1 MFHRS
6 LNETAFSVDLVWQE
20 VYKTPPARRAGHF
33 LSPYEESHGQYSQ

>member
-20 VYKTPPARRAGHF
+20 VYKTPRPQSRA
-33 LSPYEESHGQYSQ
+33 LSFPYEESHGQYSQ

>member
-20 VYKTPPARRAGHF
+20 VYKTPARRAGHF
-33 LSPYEESHGQYSQ
+33 LSTYEESHGQYSQ

>member
-20 VYKTPPARRAGHF
+20 VYKTPPAEPGTF
-33 LSPYEESHGQYSQ
+33 FPYEESHGQYSQ

>member
-20 VYKTPPARRAGHF
+20 VYKTPARRTGHF